1 MWAIRLQTALV
12 IALFLGS
19 LATVL
24 FSTFLTL
31 LLPQNEF
38 EVRDRL
44 RAASQ
49 RMAEAAAPE
58 LPSLQVEGGRPF
70 EAHNAK
76 LRGIATKVL
85 ADYPGVEGGF
95 YLDAGFEKFA
105 GYAFPTDPQGFALL
119 PSDGPLLKGKLLPK
133 GKGPPPPRPGRGDEP
148 PPKEKP
154 FILLQAQKSL
164 SLAAGEFQFDV
175 RTVGPSRVAILT
187 EPAGPERPARLATW
201 TMFRIT
207 RPESTVDQ
215 LRRFQVSTAMALG
228 GIALAVVL
236 TLNLGRTLKR
246 QRLEQE
252 RLRGD
257 QDRLRDEL
265 RRSEHLAALGTQ
277 LAGVA
282 HEVRNPLAGIRSTV
296 QLWQRWPDMARS
308 PESLDA
314 VIRAVDRLNEIV
326 SAFLYFSRAD
336 CVERL
341 PVKVNEVLTETLK
354 LLEVEAAAQAVVVK
368 FNLEPDLPLVQG
380 SANGLRQVFLNL
392 ATNALQAMPQG
403 GRLECSTRL
412 LAPKDRIEIR
422 FADTGSGITSD
433 AQKHLFEPF
442 FTTRFDGTGLGLALC
457 REIVLQHG
465 GQIELGTGGQGTTFR
480 VILPVAQ

>member
-1 MWAIRLQTALV
+1 MPRLWGIRLQTALV

-31 LLPQNEF
+31 LLPQSEF
-38 EVRDRL
+38 EARDRL
-44 RAASQ
+44 RAASK

-58 LPSLQVEGGRPF
+58 FSSLQVEAGRPF
-70 EAHNAK
+70 DALDAK
-76 LRGIATKVL
+76 LRGIAAKVL

-95 YLDAGFEKFA
+95 YLDAGLEKFV
-105 GYAFPTDPQGFALL
+105 GYAFPTDPPDSVLL
-119 PSDGPLLKGKLLPK
+119 PSGDPPLKGKLHPK
-133 GKGPPPPRPGRGDEP
+133 GKGPPPPRPGLRDEP

-164 SLAAGEFQFDV
+164 SLDPGEFHFDV
-175 RTVGPSRVAILT
+175 RAVGPSRVASLT
-187 EPAGPERPARLATW
+187 EPVGPDRPARLATW
-201 TMFRIT
+201 TMYRIT
-207 RPESTVDQ
+207 GPENTVDQ
-215 LRRFQVSTAMALG
+215 LRRFQISTGLALG

-252 RLRGD
+252 RLRE
-257 QDRLRDEL
+257 EL

-314 VIRAVDRLNEIV
+314 VVRAVDRLNEIV
-326 SAFLYFSRAD
+326 STFLYFSRAD
-336 CVERL
+336 CAERH
-341 PVKVNEVLTETLK
+341 PVNVNDVLAETLK
-354 LLEVEAAAQAVVVK
+354 LLEAEANAQAVVLKVD
-368 FNLEPDLPLVQG
+368 LEPALPLVLG

-403 GRLECSTRL
+403 GRLECSTRS
-412 LAPKDRIEIR
+412 LAQDRIEIR
-422 FADTGSGITSD
+422 FADTGSGIPSD

-442 FTTRFDGTGLGLALC
+442 FTTRPNGTGLGLALC

-465 GQIELGTGGQGTTFR
+465 GQIELGAGGQGTTFR
-480 VILPVAQ
+480 IILPISPGITA